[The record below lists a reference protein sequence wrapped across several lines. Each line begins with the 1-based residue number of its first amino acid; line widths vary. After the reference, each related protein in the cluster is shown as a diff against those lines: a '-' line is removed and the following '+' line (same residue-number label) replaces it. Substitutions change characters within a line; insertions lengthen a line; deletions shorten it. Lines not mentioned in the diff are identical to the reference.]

1 MVAAASAKRRQIP
14 HGMFASISWMF
25 VVLTLLHLAGLA
37 VAMRALMFGR
47 TAEGTV
53 AWLISLA
60 LVPYVALP
68 LYAVFGHGK
77 FEGYVRARR
86 TRDGRLNDLVRAV
99 RPPRDS
105 DRAINARGS
114 SDLLALERLAELPF
128 TRGNTAELLVNG
140 ARTFPSIFAG
150 IASAQR
156 YVLAQFYT
164 IHDDEVGRAF
174 RDVLVERAKAG
185 VAVHVLYDEIGSEDM
200 PRSYVVELRNAGI
213 SVSAF
218 NESKS
223 FFTRHSR
230 INFRN
235 HRKIVIVDGHTAWVG
250 GLNIGDEY
258 NDKHPVLKP
267 WRDTHVR
274 VSGPCVRGCQLSYM
288 EDWHWATGDVLQLD
302 WQSYK
307 VESDGMAVLVLPT
320 GPDDALDTCALAFGQ
335 MIDSAKRRVWIAN
348 PYFVPD
354 AHIQAA
360 LQLAALR
367 GVDVRVMIPGKP
379 DHRTTWLASLSYLP
393 DMTAAGVKVFLYEAG
408 VLHQKVC
415 VFDDDLATVGT
426 ANFDN
431 RSFSL
436 NFEITLAFH
445 DADFAQEVADML
457 IRDFQS
463 SREIDAGMLASRS
476 LLFRVSVQGAR
487 LLAPVL

>member
-1 MVAAASAKRRQIP
+1 ML
-14 HGMFASISWMF
+14 GSISWTF
-25 VVLTLLHLAGLA
+25 AVLGLLHLAGLA
-37 VAMRALMFGR
+37 VAMRALMLGR

-53 AWLISLA
+53 AWMISLA

-105 DRAINARGS
+105 DRALDPDTAPTE
-114 SDLLALERLAELPF
+114 LLALERLAELPF
-128 TRGNTAELLVNG
+128 TRGNSASLLVNG
-140 ARTFPSIFAG
+140 EQTFPSIFAG
-150 IASAQR
+150 IGEAR
-156 YVLAQFYT
+156 NYVLVQFYT
-164 IHDDEVGRAF
+164 IRCDSVGKAL
-174 RDVLVERAKAG
+174 RDALVERVKAG
-185 VAVHVLYDEIGSEDM
+185 VAVYVLYDEIGCEDT
-200 PRSYVVELRNAGI
+200 PRRFIGEMRRDGI
-213 SVSAF
+213 AVSAF

-223 FFTRHSR
+223 WYTRRSR
-230 INFRN
+230 INYRN
-235 HRKIVIVDGHTAWVG
+235 HRKIVVVDGHTAWVG

-258 NDKHPVLKP
+258 FDRHPVFTP

-274 VSGPCVRGCQLSYM
+274 VTGPAARGCQLSFV
-288 EDWHWATGDVLQLD
+288 EDWHWATGEVLPLD
-302 WQSYK
+302 WRAYHTAP
-307 VESDGMAVLVLPT
+307 DGLAVLVLPT
-320 GPDDALDTCALAFGQ
+320 GPDDTLDTCALAFGQ
-335 MIDSAKRRVWIAN
+335 MISGAQRRIWIAN

-360 LQLAALR
+360 LQLAAVR

-393 DMTAAGVKVFLYEAG
+393 DMTAAGVKVYLYEAG

-415 VFDDDLATVGT
+415 IFDEHLATIGT

-436 NFEITLAFH
+436 NFEITLAFL
-445 DADFAQEVADML
+445 DDRFTEEVANML
-457 IRDFQS
+457 LRDFQL
-463 SREIDAGMLASRS
+463 SRQVDADLLTSRS
-476 LLFRVSVQGAR
+476 LAFRVAVQGAR